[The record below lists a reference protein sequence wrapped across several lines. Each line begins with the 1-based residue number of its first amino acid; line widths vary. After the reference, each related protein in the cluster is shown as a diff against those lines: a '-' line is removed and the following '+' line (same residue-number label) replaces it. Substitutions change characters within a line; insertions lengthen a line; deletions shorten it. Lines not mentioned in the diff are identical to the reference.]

1 MTIDIEQW
9 LGGLGL
15 EQYAQAFADN
25 DIDAAVLPELSDG
38 DLKELGVRS
47 LGHRK
52 RLLAAIAALAAD
64 APDGSDA
71 PVSRVKP
78 ITPIK
83 PIEPPIAPVEPLAP
97 VEPDTAAAA
106 SRGAQPPAASAPRP
120 PAAAFAAVPAD
131 ERRQVTVLFADLC
144 GFTALS
150 QTLDPEELREL
161 IGRFT
166 ALVDGIVLAYGGT
179 IDKHIGDAVMALFG
193 APRAHETDPLRAARA
208 ALDIH
213 DALAQLGAKSA
224 RPLQAHIGIASG
236 EVVAGAV
243 GRADAQDYTVHG
255 DSVNLAARLV
265 AAAAAGQTLLSDGV
279 RRALGDGA
287 ECEPMGDMRFKGIDA
302 PARVWRLRSLAREP
316 GRASRSRFVG
326 RKGELEQFHGIARA
340 CVEQRAGHVVY
351 VRGDAGIGK
360 TRLVEEMRRYAQTQ
374 GFAVHRGL
382 VLDFGVG
389 KGQDPVRTVL
399 DSLLG
404 LAAAADSGERQAA
417 IARLV
422 AAGVV
427 KDEQRVFLHDLL
439 DLPQTGEWRTLYDA
453 MDHTARKRGTQAV
466 VAALTAD
473 ACRRGAIM
481 IVVEDLHWADLQV
494 LGYLAAFASGIAG
507 GAGLLVMTSRVDGD
521 PLDAAWRARLRDTPL
536 ATIDLGP
543 LRRDEALTL
552 AGNFIDATQRVA
564 LACIERADGNPL
576 FLEQLLHNAEEGSS
590 EAVPASIQ
598 SLVLARMDR
607 LAPCDRLAFQAASV
621 IGQRFGIAL
630 LRRLIDEPGYD
641 CGTLVANAL
650 VLPEGEDYLFAHAL
664 IQESAYSTLLRAR
677 RRELHRRA
685 AEWFA
690 GTDPV
695 LRAQHLDRAEDER
708 APQACLDAAV
718 AQHASHFTESA
729 LRFTER
735 GLAIARTA
743 PERHALMCF
752 KGELQRDLGDIEAS
766 IATYRLA
773 ADAAPDDA
781 GRCVA
786 QLGLAEG
793 LRVNEGLSEALA
805 LLDAAQQTA
814 EREDRLNDLA
824 RLHHLRGNILFP
836 LGRIDACRSEHERGL
851 AYARRLGLPEA
862 EARALGGIA
871 DAAYAQGRMRTA
883 FEHFSRCVE
892 LSREHGFGQIEVA
905 NRSMKG
911 FSRIYLNEVREARD
925 DTGAA
930 SREAA
935 LVGQPRA
942 QMLCETLGVFA
953 SYEAG
958 DARAMQLHLDQEM
971 RLIRLLGARR
981 FEAQNVEVQGR
992 LLLESGQREEAV
1004 RVLRESLA
1012 MCREVGMQF
1021 SAPKTL
1027 SALSRAVDDDAE
1039 RAALLAEG
1047 ADLLTR
1053 GAVAHNHLWFYRDAI
1068 DAMLSARD
1076 PDRAIRYVAAL
1087 EDFTRA
1093 EPLPWV
1099 QLFAARGRAMA
1110 ALLRDSSDEAA
1121 AAELRRVRAAL
1132 ANAGFGGALKAVDA
1146 LLAQCGDAL

>member
-1 MTIDIEQW
+1 LESGFPATTMDIGQW

-15 EQYAQAFADN
+15 GQYAQAFADN
-25 DIDAAVLPELSDG
+25 DIDAAMLPGLSDA
-38 DLKELGVRS
+38 DLKEIGVRS

-52 RLLAAIAALAAD
+52 RLLAAIADLAGEARP
-64 APDGSDA
+64 APNA
-71 PVSRVKP
+71 PASPAVVSV
-78 ITPIK
+78 
-83 PIEPPIAPVEPLAP
+83 AP
-97 VEPDTAAAA
+97 
-106 SRGAQPPAASAPRP
+106 
-120 PAAAFAAVPAD
+120 PAD
-131 ERRQVTVLFADLC
+131 ERRHVTILFADLC

-179 IDKHIGDAVMALFG
+179 VDKHIGDAVMALFG

-213 DALAQLGAKSA
+213 DALDQFGARGG

-243 GRADAQDYTVHG
+243 GRADARDYTVHG
-255 DSVNLAARLV
+255 DAVNLAARLV
-265 AAAAAGQTLLSDGV
+265 SAAAAGQTLLSDGV

-287 ECEPMGDMRFKGIDA
+287 ACEPMGEMHFKGIGA
-302 PARVWRLRSLAREP
+302 PARVWRLQSMAREP
-316 GRASRSRFVG
+316 VRASRSRFVG
-326 RKGELEQFHGIARA
+326 RKAELEQFHGIAHA
-340 CVEQRAGHVVY
+340 CLEQRAGHVVY

-360 TRLVEEMRRYAQTQ
+360 TRLVEETRVFAQAQ

-389 KGQDPVRTVL
+389 KGQDPVRTII

-404 LAAAADSGERQAA
+404 LAVPAGSGERQAA
-417 IARLV
+417 ADRLV
-422 AAGVV
+422 ATGVV
-427 KDEQRVFLHDLL
+427 KQEQRVFLHDLL

-453 MDHTARKRGTQAV
+453 MDHAARKRGQQAV
-466 VAALTAD
+466 VAALTGD
-473 ACRRGAIM
+473 ACRNAAIM
-481 IVVEDLHWADLQV
+481 IVVEDLHWADVQL

-543 LRRDEALTL
+543 LRREEALTL

-576 FLEQLLHNAEEGSS
+576 FLEQLLHNAEEGSG

-607 LAPCDRLAFQAASV
+607 LAPRDRLAFQAASV
-621 IGQRFGIAL
+621 IGQRFGLAL
-630 LRRLIDEPGYD
+630 LSALIDEPGYD
-641 CGTLVANAL
+641 CATLVANAL
-650 VLPEGEDYLFAHAL
+650 VLPEGEDFLFAHAL

-677 RRELHRRA
+677 RRELHTRA

-690 GTDPV
+690 QSDPV

-708 APQACLDAAV
+708 APRACLDAAL
-718 AQHASHFTESA
+718 AQRAAHFTESA
-729 LRFTER
+729 LHLTGR
-735 GLAIARTA
+735 GLEIVQRPAD
-743 PERHALMCF
+743 RHALMCF

-766 IATYRLA
+766 IATYRESV
-773 ADAAPDDA
+773 DAAPDDA
-781 GRCVA
+781 SLCIA

-793 LRVNEGLSEALA
+793 LRVNEGLSEALT

-814 EREDRLNDLA
+814 EREDRVSELA

-836 LGRIDACRSEHERGL
+836 LGRIEDCRTEHERGL
-851 AYARRLGLPEA
+851 AYARRTGSPEA
-862 EARALGGIA
+862 EARALGGLA

-892 LSREHGFGQIEVA
+892 LSREHGFGRIEVA

-911 FSRIYLNEVREARD
+911 FSRVYLNEAREARD
-925 DTGAA
+925 DAVAA

-935 LVGQPRA
+935 LVGQARA
-942 QMLCETLGVFA
+942 QMLCETLGVFT
-953 SYEAG
+953 SYELG
-958 DARAMQLHLDQEM
+958 DARATQVHLDQEM
-971 RLIRLLGARR
+971 RLIRQLGARR
-981 FEAQNVEVQGR
+981 FEAQNIELQGR
-992 LLLESGQREEAV
+992 LLFDSGRRGEAA

-1012 MCREVGMQF
+1012 LCREVGMQF
-1021 SAPKTL
+1021 TAPKTL
-1027 SALSRAVDDDAE
+1027 SALSRAVDDADE
-1039 RAALLAEG
+1039 RARLLAEG
-1047 ADLLTR
+1047 AELLRR
-1053 GAVAHNHLWFYRDAI
+1053 GAVGHNHLWFYRDAI

-1076 PDRAIRYVAAL
+1076 AAGALHYIEAL
-1087 EDFTRA
+1087 EDYTRA

-1099 QLFAARGRAMA
+1099 DVFAARGRALVA
-1110 ALLRDSSDEAA
+1110 YLQDASDEGVMR
-1121 AAELRRVRAAL
+1121 ELQRVRAAL
-1132 ANAGFGGALKAVDA
+1132 MKAGFSGWLQPIEAALA
-1146 LLAQCGDAL
+1146 LSGDLSQ